1 MSIHYKDLLFSNY
14 NRTHLSAVDG
24 EDPRAKID
32 WFNKYVQLNYLPH
45 LQCCSRDDI
54 QILEIGCNKGFL
66 IFALASAGFR
76 KLKGIDLS
84 PDDIQFAKQLVPEA
98 EVLCG
103 DAESHLEKATES
115 YDFII
120 LKAVLEHVDKGKVV
134 PLLMKIRDALRPNGR
149 VIIDVPNMDWLMAQ
163 HERYMDFTHEV
174 GFTRESLAQ
183 VMRNVFRDV
192 QVMKARPVVESRRL
206 DLVRPFVLRCMNW
219 LFRILGEG
227 SSELWWDC
235 RSIIAV
241 ARRQ

>member
-1 MSIHYKDLLFSNY
+1 MDVHYRDLLFSNY
-14 NRTHLSAVDG
+14 NRTHLSNVDG
-24 EDPRAKID
+24 DDPRPKID

-45 LQCCSRDDI
+45 LRGYSRDDV

-66 IFALASAGFR
+66 LSALATLGFR

-84 PDDIQFAKQLVPEA
+84 PDDIQLAKQLVPEA
-98 EVLCG
+98 ELLCG
-103 DAESHLEKATES
+103 DAESHLEGATES

-134 PLLMKIRDALRPNGR
+134 PLLMKIKEGLKPTGMI
-149 VIIDVPNMDWLMAQ
+149 IIDVPNMDWLMAQ

-183 VMRNVFRDV
+183 VMGNVFRDV
-192 QVMKARPVVESRRL
+192 QVIKARAVAESRKVE
-206 DLVRPFVLRCMNW
+206 LVRPFVLRCMYW

-241 ARRQ
+241 ARK